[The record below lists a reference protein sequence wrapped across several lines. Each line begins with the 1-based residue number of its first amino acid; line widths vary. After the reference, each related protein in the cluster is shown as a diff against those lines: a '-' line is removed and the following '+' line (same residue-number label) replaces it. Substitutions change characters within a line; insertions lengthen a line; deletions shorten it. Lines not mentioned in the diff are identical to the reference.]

1 MKALRAYSHQRGGN
15 LSDSTIQ
22 HDHLRKMYSEI
33 LMTKMNQNNVL
44 SQLTNEDLQTLH
56 RELTKWFGASPPET
70 VRVRNDLKRI
80 LSKLSLDNIP
90 GVD

>member
-1 MKALRAYSHQRGGN
+1 MT
-15 LSDSTIQ
+15 DSTIQ

-33 LMTKMNQNNVL
+33 LMTKMSQNDVL
-44 SQLTNEDLQTLH
+44 SQLTDEDLQTLH
-56 RELTKWFGASPPET
+56 RELTKWFGASPHET

-80 LSKLSLDNIP
+80 LGKLSLDNIP

>member
-1 MKALRAYSHQRGGN
+1 MT
-15 LSDSTIQ
+15 DSTIQ

-33 LMTKMNQNNVL
+33 LMTKMSQNDVL
-44 SQLTNEDLQTLH
+44 SQLTDKDLQTLH

-80 LSKLSLDNIP
+80 LGKLSLDNIP

>member
-1 MKALRAYSHQRGGN
+1 M
-15 LSDSTIQ
+15 SDSTIQ
-22 HDHLRKMYSEI
+22 HDHLRNMYSEI
-33 LMTKMNQNNVL
+33 LMSKMSKHEVL
-44 SQLTNEDLQTLH
+44 SRLTDEDLQILH

-80 LSKLSLDNIP
+80 LGKLSLENIP

>member
-1 MKALRAYSHQRGGN
+1 MS
-15 LSDSTIQ
+15 
-22 HDHLRKMYSEI
+22 
-33 LMTKMNQNNVL
+33 QNDVL
-44 SQLTNEDLQTLH
+44 SQLTDEDLQTLH

-80 LSKLSLDNIP
+80 LGKLSLDNIP

>member
-1 MKALRAYSHQRGGN
+1 M
-15 LSDSTIQ
+15 SDFTIQ

-33 LMTKMNQNNVL
+33 LMSKMSQHEVL
-44 SQLTNEDLQTLH
+44 SRLTDEDLQTLH

-80 LSKLSLDNIP
+80 LGELSLDNIP

>member
-1 MKALRAYSHQRGGN
+1 MG
-15 LSDSTIQ
+15 DSTID

-33 LMTKMNQNNVL
+33 LMSKMRQHKVL
-44 SQLTNEDLQTLH
+44 SRLTDEDLQTLH

-80 LSKLSLDNIP
+80 LGKLSLDNIP